1 MPETGRARDARGYSM
16 NEHIGWALIG
26 ASNVARQWIVDAI
39 RVQNDSSIVTV
50 LSSSEERG
58 AKFANENAIPAHVT
72 DIGAILADDRVNA
85 VYIST
90 ANQFHHAQTM
100 AAAAAGKHVLCE
112 KPLALRVTDAH
123 DMITACRKAGV
134 VLGINHHLRCNA
146 MHQELRRLLA
156 EGAIG
161 RLNAVRVFHANFLAQ
176 ALHGWRINDAGGG
189 GLILDSTIHDI
200 DTLRF
205 LIGSNPTHVMAMTQS
220 GRLAHDGVEDG
231 IMVIMR
237 FPGDVLVQIH
247 GSYTVPFSEGGV
259 EFYGSDGVLVG
270 RDCMSQRPAGR
281 LFIRNADG
289 EREIPIHHHNLYHY
303 ALATFSGAVRGRGQ
317 PAATG
322 EDGLAALAIALA
334 IRESALT
341 GRQIEVDIP

>member
-1 MPETGRARDARGYSM
+1 M
-16 NEHIGWALIG
+16 GWALIG
-26 ASNVARQWIVDAI
+26 ASNVARQWIIDAI
-39 RVQNDSSIVTV
+39 RAQDDSSIVTV

-58 AKFANENAIPAHVT
+58 AKFAAETGIPAHTT
-72 DIGAILADDRVNA
+72 DIDTILADDRVNA

-90 ANQFHHAQTM
+90 ANEFHCDQTL
-100 AAAAAGKHVLCE
+100 AAAKARKNVLCE
-112 KPLALRVTDAH
+112 KPLALTIPDARK
-123 DMITACRKAGV
+123 MIAACRAAGV

-146 MHQELRRLLA
+146 MHQKLRQLLA
-156 EGAIG
+156 EGTIG
-161 RLNAVRVFHANFLAQ
+161 NLNAVRVFHANFLPQ
-176 ALHGWRINDAGGG
+176 ILQGWRINDAKGG

-205 LIGSNPTHVMAMTQS
+205 LMGDDPTHVMAMTQS

-259 EFYGSDGVLVG
+259 EFYGSEGVLIG
-270 RDCMSQRPAGR
+270 RDCMSQRAVGR
-281 LFIRNADG
+281 LFVRNADG
-289 EREIPIHHHNLYHY
+289 EKEIPVHHHNLYHY
-303 ALATFSGAVRGRGQ
+303 ALAAFSNAVRGAGQ

-322 EDGLAALAIALA
+322 EDGLAALTIALA
-334 IRESALT
+334 IREAART
-341 GRQIEVDIP
+341 GRQIKVEIP

>member
-1 MPETGRARDARGYSM
+1 M
-16 NEHIGWALIG
+16 NTPIGWALIG
-26 ASNVARQWIVDAI
+26 ASNVARQWIIDAI
-39 RVQNDSSIVTV
+39 RAQRDSTILNV

-58 AKFANENAIPAHVT
+58 AGFAAENDIPAHTT
-72 DIGAILADDRVNA
+72 DIDAILADRKVDA

-90 ANQFHHAQTM
+90 ANQFHCRQTL
-100 AAAAAGKHVLCE
+100 AAAAAGKNVLCE
-112 KPLALRVTDAH
+112 KPIALDVADAQK
-123 DMITACRKAGV
+123 MIVACREAGV

-146 MHQELRRLLA
+146 MHQKLRQLLR
-156 EGAIG
+156 EGTIG
-161 RLNAVRVFHANFLAQ
+161 RLNAVRVFHANFLPE
-176 ALHGWRINDAGGG
+176 ALHGWRVNDPDGG

-231 IMVIMR
+231 IMVVMR

-259 EFYGSDGVLVG
+259 EFYGSGGVLIG
-270 RDCMSQRPAGR
+270 RDCMSQRAAGR
-281 LFIRNADG
+281 LFMRNADG
-289 EREIPIHHHNLYHY
+289 EREIPVQHHNLYHY
-303 ALATFSGAVRGRGQ
+303 ALAAFSSAVRGTGH

-334 IRESALT
+334 IRESART
-341 GRQIEVDIP
+341 GRQIEVEIP

>member
-1 MPETGRARDARGYSM
+1 M
-16 NEHIGWALIG
+16 NSPIGWALIG

-39 RVQNDSSIVTV
+39 RAQPDSQILNV
-50 LSSSEERG
+50 LSSNEERG
-58 AKFANENAIPAHVT
+58 ARFATENGIPAHTT
-72 DIGAILADDRVNA
+72 DIDAILSDGNVDA

-90 ANQFHHAQTM
+90 ANQFHCSQTL
-100 AAAAAGKHVLCE
+100 AAASAGKNILCE
-112 KPLALRVTDAH
+112 KPVALSVDDARK
-123 DMITACRKAGV
+123 MMTACHDAGV
-134 VLGINHHLRCNA
+134 VLGVNHHLRCNA
-146 MHQELRRLLA
+146 MHQKLRQLLA
-156 EGAIG
+156 AGEIG
-161 RLNAVRVFHANFLAQ
+161 RLNAVRVFHANFLPQ
-176 ALHGWRINDAGGG
+176 ALQGWRINDPNGG

-231 IMVIMR
+231 IMVVMR

-259 EFYGSDGVLVG
+259 EFYGSHGVLIG
-270 RDCMSQRPAGR
+270 RDCMSQRAAGR
-281 LFIRNADG
+281 LFMRHADG
-289 EREIPIHHHNLYHY
+289 EREIPVHHHNLYHH
-303 ALATFSGAVRGRGQ
+303 ALAAFSNAVRGTGQ

-341 GRQIEVDIP
+341 GRQVEVEIP